1 MSDIKEKI
9 RDFFQ
14 SVRIVS
20 VSTCSDNKPSCRIM
34 EVQKVNDDLT
44 LLLATHKSSPKVEY
58 IQKDNNVCIVARN
71 IDTLM
76 DVRLFGTCVVSV
88 DMETKKSIWRD
99 VLTPYFRNGGVDD
112 PDLAVLIF
120 TPTRIEYR
128 DSKTGS
134 LNPEM
139 EML

>member
-1 MSDIKEKI
+1 
-9 RDFFQ
+9 
-14 SVRIVS
+14 
-20 VSTCSDNKPSCRIM
+20 M

-44 LLLATHKSSPKVEY
+44 LLLATHKSCPKVEY

-76 DVRLFGTCVVSV
+76 DVRLFGTCKVSV

-112 PDLAVLIF
+112 PDFAVLIF

-134 LNPEM
+134 LSPEM

>member
-134 LNPEM
+134 LNPEV

>member
-20 VSTCSDNKPSCRIM
+20 LSTCSDNKPSCRIM

-76 DVRLFGTCVVSV
+76 DVRLFGTCEVSV
-88 DMETKKSIWRD
+88 DMEIKKSIWRD
-99 VLTPYFRNGGVDD
+99 VLAPYFQNGGVDD

-134 LNPEM
+134 LSPEV

>member
-20 VSTCSDNKPSCRIM
+20 VFTCSDNKPSCRIM

-76 DVRLFGTCVVSV
+76 DVRLFGTCEVSV
-88 DMETKKSIWRD
+88 DMETRKSIWRD
-99 VLTPYFRNGGVDD
+99 ALAPYFRNGGS
-112 PDLAVLIF
+112 
-120 TPTRIEYR
+120 R
-128 DSKTGS
+128 
-134 LNPEM
+134 
-139 EML
+139 

>member
-1 MSDIKEKI
+1 
-9 RDFFQ
+9 
-14 SVRIVS
+14 
-20 VSTCSDNKPSCRIM
+20 M

-76 DVRLFGTCVVSV
+76 DVRLFGTCEVSV

-99 VLTPYFRNGGVDD
+99 ALAPYFLHGGVDD

-134 LNPEM
+134 LNPEV

>member
-76 DVRLFGTCVVSV
+76 DVRLFGTCEVSV

-99 VLTPYFRNGGVDD
+99 VLAPYFRNGGVDD

-134 LNPEM
+134 LSPKV

>member
-1 MSDIKEKI
+1 MSDIKKEI
-9 RDFFQ
+9 RNFFQ

-20 VSTCSDNKPSCRIM
+20 LSTCSDNKPSCRIM

-44 LLLATHKSSPKVEY
+44 LLLATHKSSPKIEY

-71 IDTLM
+71 TDTLM
-76 DVRLFGTCVVSV
+76 DVRLFGTCEVSV

-99 VLTPYFRNGGVDD
+99 ALAPYFLNGGVDD
-112 PDLAVLIF
+112 PALAVLIF

-128 DSKTGS
+128 DSKTGH
-134 LNPEM
+134 LNPEV